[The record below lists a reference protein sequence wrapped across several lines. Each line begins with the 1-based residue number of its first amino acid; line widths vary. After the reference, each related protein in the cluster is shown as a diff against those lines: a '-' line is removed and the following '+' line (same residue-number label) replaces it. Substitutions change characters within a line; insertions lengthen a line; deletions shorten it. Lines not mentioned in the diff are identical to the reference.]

1 MAKYKEDTTEENSV
15 CEIVRENETN
25 FNSGTTTISRY
36 VSFSLSENLDKIDAY
51 LNSKH
56 TSGDK
61 DSLDRDKPFFNI
73 VTSAVNIWF
82 RATDLDRKDI
92 RIKASKSSYKVKNGN
107 ETIRV
112 PGTVLSLL
120 ANIHLNNFMK
130 KSKFGV
136 FLNDWGISLAR
147 YGSSVVKFIE
157 NDDGLNAMV
166 IPWNRLIVDP
176 IDFDND
182 VVIEVLEL
190 TPSQLR
196 KRKGY
201 DQELV
206 DKLIDATTT
215 RETTR
220 GEKKDTKA
228 NFIKLYEVHGELPL
242 SYLTGKE
249 KDEETYVQQ
258 MHVVSFV
265 ASKEKGK
272 FDDYCLIKGREKKN
286 PYMITH
292 LIKEDGRTQSI
303 GAVEHLFEAQWMQ
316 NHTVKAIKDQLDLAS
331 KLIFQTADG
340 NFVGQNAINAIETG
354 DILTH
359 AVNMPLTQLQ
369 NNSHDITS
377 LQSFGSQWKALG
389 NEITGISEAMLGAAP
404 KAGTA
409 WRQTEAILQ
418 ESHSLFEIMTEN
430 KGLSSEDMLREYIIP
445 FIKNKMNSTE
455 EISASLGDY
464 NVSQIEDMYVKTEAI
479 KRNNNVVIE
488 TILNGE
494 IAQGLDLQA
503 EEQNIRNELQTNGNQ
518 RFFAPSELKSVTWKD
533 VFEDFEWECDVEITG
548 ESSNKAE
555 MATTINSI
563 LNFLA
568 RKQGQPLTP
577 DERLVFNKMLDLTGT
592 VSPLELSE
600 VQNKP
605 VAPIGGAGVETGQLP
620 VIQ

>member
-15 CEIVRENETN
+15 CEIVRKNESN

-56 TSGDK
+56 TTGDK
-61 DSLDRDKPFFNI
+61 DSLGRDKPFFNI

-82 RATDLDRKDI
+82 RATDLDRKNI
-92 RIKASKSSYKVKNGN
+92 KIKADKSSYKVKNGK
-107 ETIRV
+107 ETIRI

-120 ANIHLNNFMK
+120 ATIKLADFMK

-136 FLNDWGISLAR
+136 FLNEWGITLAR
-147 YGSSVVKFIE
+147 YGSAVVKFVE

-190 TPSQLR
+190 TPAQLR

-206 DKLIDATTT
+206 DKLIDSTTT

-220 GEKKDTKA
+220 GEKKDTK
-228 NFIKLYEVHGELPL
+228 NDFIKLYEVHGELPL

-249 KDEETYVQQ
+249 KDEDTYVQQ

-272 FDDYCLIKGREKKN
+272 YDDYCLIKGREKKN

-292 LIKEDGRTQSI
+292 LLKEDGRTQSI
-303 GAVEHLFEAQWMQ
+303 GAVEHLFESQWMQ
-316 NHTVKAIKDQLDLAS
+316 NHTVKSIKDQLDLAS

-354 DILTH
+354 DILIH
-359 AVNMPLTQLQ
+359 AVNMPITQVA

-377 LQSFGSQWKALG
+377 LQSFGSQWKSLG
-389 NEITGISEAMLGAAP
+389 NEIVGVSEAMMGVTP
-404 KAGTA
+404 KSGTA

-418 ESHSLFEIMTEN
+418 ESHSLFEMFTEN
-430 KGLSSEDMLREYIIP
+430 KGLAIEDMLREYIIP
-445 FIKNKMNSTE
+445 HIKKQLDTTE
-455 EISASLGDY
+455 EVSASLGDY
-464 NVSQIEDMYVKTEAI
+464 NVSKIEDMYVKSEAVR
-479 KRNNNVVIE
+479 RNNNQVIE
-488 TILNGE
+488 QILSGN
-494 IAQGLDLQA
+494 IAQGLDIPE
-503 EEQNIRNELQTNGNQ
+503 EEQKIRGELQVNGEQ
-518 RFFAPSELKSVTWKD
+518 RFFAPSELSDTTWKD
-533 VFEDFEWECDVEITG
+533 VFEDFQWTAECDITG
-548 ESSNKAE
+548 ESVNKAE

-577 DERLVFNKMLDLTGT
+577 DERLVFNKMLDMTGT

-600 VQNKP
+600 VKSSS
-605 VAPIGGAGVETGQLP
+605 VAPLGGAGVGTEPLP
-620 VIQ
+620 VMQ